1 MSNVTNPSYAGDPNC
16 FQSSSCRGMVSGGS
30 TDSDGDIRDTANTLW
45 HHYLV
50 TTRPGGGKGYN
61 VYIDGVLRSADP
73 YIEGIGIDRGT
84 PRAGGTRQV
93 TGGSP
98 TDPEGPI
105 RLCGR
110 QYPGYWAG
118 DTRDVLWNERRYF
131 LGKVAH
137 FAVWDSAM
145 TAAQVNS
152 LHNSYVTMY
161 NIPQTPFLMPTG
173 VPQPLAY
180 YYLDEGAGFD
190 LKESVAGNRTAGH
203 VTYEDDH
210 QITNYTNP
218 NWGHDEYFGRAL
230 SCGRADTWQKDT
242 LSLADVDYGHSGSW
256 TMSVWF
262 RHDDVNF
269 PGYQREQFIGHGNP
283 IAPTSSNNQFHV
295 QMERSEVFRTIM
307 RDSTDIDRCATDR
320 SNPPI
325 RSCVSLVAIPRLL
338 HAVAPSVSPQT
349 RCRIPTTPT
358 MSATRTAI
366 SPRRAVA
373 R

>member
-1 MSNVTNPSYAGDPNC
+1 MSNATNPSYAGDPNC

-30 TDSDGDIRDTANTLW
+30 TDSDGDIRDTSNTLW

-61 VYIDGVLRSADP
+61 VYIDGVLRAADP
-73 YIEGIGIDRGT
+73 YIEGIGINRIS
-84 PRAGGTRQV
+84 ATRQMQT
-93 TGGSP
+93 TGGRP
-98 TDPEGPI
+98 TDPTGPI

-110 QYPGYWAG
+110 QYPGAWAG
-118 DTRDVLWNERRYF
+118 DTRDVLWNPGRYF

-137 FAVWDSAM
+137 FSVWDSAM
-145 TAAQVNS
+145 TVAQVNA

-161 NIPQTPFLMPTG
+161 NIPQTPFPMPTG

-230 SCGRADTWQKDT
+230 SCGRPDTWQKDT

-269 PGYQREQFIGHGNP
+269 PGYQREQFIGHGDP

-295 QMERSEVFRTIM
+295 QIERSTNIRTIM
-307 RDSTDIDRCATDR
+307 RDGSDIDRCTRAPTL
-320 SNPPI
+320 SHPKSPP
-325 RSCVSLVAIPRLL
+325 
-338 HAVAPSVSPQT
+338 APPS
-349 RCRIPTTPT
+349 
-358 MSATRTAI
+358 TRTHGWVHGTELDRCA
-366 SPRRAVA
+366 
-373 R
+373 

>member
-1 MSNVTNPSYAGDPNC
+1 MSNVSSPAYTGDPNC
-16 FQSSSCRGMVSGGS
+16 WQSSSCRGQVSGGS
-30 TDSDGDIRDTANTLW
+30 TDTNALPRAHNTLW
-45 HHYLV
+45 HQYLV
-50 TTRPGGGKGYN
+50 TTRPDGAEGYN
-61 VYIDGVLRSADP
+61 VYIDGVLEAADP
-73 YIEGIGIDRGT
+73 YIGVGVNK
-84 PRAGGTRQV
+84 TRRDQHQT
-93 TGGSP
+93 TGGRP
-98 TDPEGPI
+98 TDPTGPI

-110 QYPGYWAG
+110 QYPGAWAG
-118 DTRDVLWNERRYF
+118 DTRDVLWNPGRYF

-161 NIPQTPFLMPTG
+161 NLPQTPFLMPTG

-262 RHDDVNF
+262 RHYDVNY

-338 HAVAPSVSPQT
+338 HAVAPSVSPQS

-358 MSATRTAI
+358 TSATRTAI